1 MDISIFAVDV
11 PGWLSQTSGVLL
23 VADVCVGL
31 LVIILVSC
39 LIGQCVT
46 HSRSVDKRTPAVH

>member
-1 MDISIFAVDV
+1 MDASIFALDV
-11 PGWLSQTSGVLL
+11 PAWLSQTSGVLL
-23 VADVCVGL
+23 VADICVGL

-46 HSRSVDKRTPAVH
+46 HGRSVDKGTPVVH

>member
-1 MDISIFAVDV
+1 MDTSILAVDV
-11 PGWLSQTSGVLL
+11 PAWLSQTSGVLF

-46 HSRSVDKRTPAVH
+46 HGHSVDKRTPVAH

>member
-1 MDISIFAVDV
+1 MDASIVAVDV
-11 PGWLSQTSGVLL
+11 PTWLSQTSGVLL
-23 VADVCVGL
+23 VADVCVGV

-46 HSRSVDKRTPAVH
+46 HRHSVHKGTPVVH